1 MPRELT
7 DCSFSLCF
15 YSVFT
20 ADIFLPRA
28 GKFFE
33 LKTEPD
39 LHRFYFVE
47 PAQANKL
54 KKIDTFSFKL
64 DHDTNV

>member
-1 MPRELT
+1 VL
-7 DCSFSLCF
+7 
-15 YSVFT
+15 
-20 ADIFLPRA
+20 AN
-28 GKFFE
+28 FFE

-54 KKIDTFSFKL
+54 KKIDTYSFKL
-64 DHDTNV
+64 DYDTNV